1 MNSTTANTTATQMPS
16 QALLAGQSKDEAF
29 MTLLLAMN
37 DTRKRIAILCVLS
50 FLALC

>member
-1 MNSTTANTTATQMPS
+1 MTSTFANPLDAAEPTLSTRIEQ
-16 QALLAGQSKDEAF
+16 QRDEAF

-37 DTRKRIAILCVLS
+37 DTRKRIAILCLLS